1 MAAKSRG
8 LILNQIGTVT
18 VTTAGLVLIGTPTT
32 GSRAASS
39 DRSGDGPPPAPGH
52 CQWRENG
59 QPQPSAEH
67 LAQIARSASTE
78 AEAVELVRLA
88 LEDILK

>member
-1 MAAKSRG
+1 VQER
-8 LILNQIGTVT
+8 
-18 VTTAGLVLIGTPTT
+18 TA
-32 GSRAASS
+32 SHAR
-39 DRSGDGPPPAPGH
+39 
-52 CQWRENG
+52 
-59 QPQPSAEH
+59 PSAAER